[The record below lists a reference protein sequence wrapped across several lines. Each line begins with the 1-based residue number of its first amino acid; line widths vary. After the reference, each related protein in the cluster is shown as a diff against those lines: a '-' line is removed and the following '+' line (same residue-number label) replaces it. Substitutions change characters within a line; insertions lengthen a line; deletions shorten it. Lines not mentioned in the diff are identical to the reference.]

1 MAVVMECVVGG
12 GGGKLRRRKGSVNG
26 RVPVQCDDDD
36 TSAS

>member
-1 MAVVMECVVGG
+1 MWGRRRRKIEEEA
-12 GGGKLRRRKGSVNG
+12 KRRKGSVNG